1 MSITLRAILIAG
13 FAAALATPAAAQMA
27 GSGQQQQQPQQKAAI
42 GNLDNHEGVFVDAK
56 SFQITK
62 GAAKGDASAAIAK
75 LNARE
80 ISPGA
85 ILFRVGEKLYLVEGR
100 PPTTSGAA
108 AATKDFDES
117 LASMMKDFQDQ
128 WSVGYMR

>member
-13 FAAALATPAAAQMA
+13 LAAALATPAAAQMA
-27 GSGQQQQQPQQKAAI
+27 GSGQQQDPQQKAAI
-42 GNLDNHEGVFVDAK
+42 GNLDNHEGIFVDAK

-62 GAAKGDASAAIAK
+62 GAAKGDASAAVAR
-75 LNARE
+75 LNAKE